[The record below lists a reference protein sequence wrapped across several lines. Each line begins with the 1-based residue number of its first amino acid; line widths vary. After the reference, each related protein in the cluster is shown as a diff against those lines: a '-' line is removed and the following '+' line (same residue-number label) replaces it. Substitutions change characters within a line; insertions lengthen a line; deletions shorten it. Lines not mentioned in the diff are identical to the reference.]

1 MKKLTALLLS
11 VLLLFSL
18 AGCGSSDSTSDSSS
32 SSDELEACTLT
43 IEAAA
48 SLKNAMADVTEAF
61 KEEQPN
67 VELVFNYGGS
77 GDLQKQ
83 IENATGSEFDFFISA
98 AQKQMDALEDE
109 DLIVTDTREDFVENK
124 LVLIAPKDSTDV
136 TSIDSL
142 TSDDVTQIAIGEPSS
157 VPAGQYAEEAFGNLG
172 ISDAVSG
179 KLVYGKDVTQVLTY
193 VSQGEV
199 QAGVVY
205 QTDAISDDNVKIVE
219 EFPADS
225 YTAVVYPMAVLEM
238 SEHKDAAKVFEDFLK
253 TDTVK
258 EIMEKYG
265 FTPVD

>member
-11 VLLLFSL
+11 ALLLFSL
-18 AGCGSSDSTSDSSS
+18 AGCASSSDSSS
-32 SSDELEACTLT
+32 SSSSEELEACTLT
-43 IEAAA
+43 IQAAA

-61 KEEQPN
+61 KKEQPN

-98 AQKQMDALEDE
+98 AQKQMNALEEE
-109 DLIVTDTREDFVENK
+109 DLIVKDTREDFVENK
-124 LVLIAPKDSTDV
+124 LVLIAPKDSSDV
-136 TSIDSL
+136 TGIDSL
-142 TSDDVTQIAIGEPSS
+142 TSDAVTQIAIGEPSS

-172 ISDAVSG
+172 ITDAVSG

-225 YTAVVYPMAVLEM
+225 YTKVVYPMAVLKM
-238 SEHKDAAKVFEDFLK
+238 SAHQDAAKVFEEFLK

-258 EIMEKYG
+258 TIMEKYG